1 MTSLTCKFIL
11 FFIVTIAA
19 VAILTSS
26 IYDQILKAQNMT
38 ANDTRNNNTKTND
51 SGAQVPV
58 RPPFA
63 VESN

>member
-1 MTSLTCKFIL
+1 M
-11 FFIVTIAA
+11 AA

-51 SGAQVPV
+51 SGVQVPV